1 MFFRLGRT
9 YLWIKSLTTWTPVKM
24 KKKCAATFKF
34 RSGAQIRFFKR
45 WFFTV
50 SFSSAHQNYF
60 FFNRCEKSTGI
71 FLTSKSR
78 ARRHSHLL
86 SYHRIIT
93 FLLNVLMYKSGA
105 PLNIFVLKIQN
116 QGKVNFH
123 ILRRGAKFQLPIINW
138 I

>member
-1 MFFRLGRT
+1 M
-9 YLWIKSLTTWTPVKM
+9 WISGYQFYKSNIKFLSIFKIL
-24 KKKCAATFKF
+24 KKF
-34 RSGAQIRFFKR
+34 
-45 WFFTV
+45 V
-50 SFSSAHQNYF
+50 QNV
-60 FFNRCEKSTGI
+60 
-71 FLTSKSR
+71 
-78 ARRHSHLL
+78 
-86 SYHRIIT
+86 RIIT